1 MKNEFLVFGASGL
14 TGGYFLKEITGFV
27 GRAQEVTVLQKEVD
41 ELKKIVKQQAQL
53 ITELQESH
61 FSDSAFNAVKEKVER
76 RSNSV
81 IIKKAEKAH
90 SKKNYKI
97 SVELAK
103 KAYKN
108 NIQNILVISAVGAN
122 KSSPNFYLK
131 TKGVMEEEIRKIG
144 FNTIIFARPGHLLGP
159 RDISRVDVFVRLIEF
174 FGNIFSFM
182 YVGPLRKYK
191 NISAKT
197 VANVLLRS
205 LEQEQSISE
214 IISYERV

>member
-1 MKNEFLVFGASGL
+1 MP
-14 TGGYFLKEITGFV
+14 
-27 GRAQEVTVLQKEVD
+27 
-41 ELKKIVKQQAQL
+41 
-53 ITELQESH
+53 
-61 FSDSAFNAVKEKVER
+61 KEKKQIFT
-76 RSNSV
+76 SV
-81 IIKKAEKAH
+81 DLDL
-90 SKKNYKI
+90 
-97 SVELAK
+97 VLELAK

>member
-14 TGGYFLKEITGFV
+14 TGGYFLKEIKDRGKEFHLFNRELMENESKENQTLYTSENIPKFPEAKTLAICIGYPLDFLELIFMPNEKKQIFTSV
-27 GRAQEVTVLQKEVD
+27 DLDLVVEV
-41 ELKKIVKQQAQL
+41 
-53 ITELQESH
+53 
-61 FSDSAFNAVKEKVER
+61 
-76 RSNSV
+76 
-81 IIKKAEKAH
+81 
-90 SKKNYKI
+90 
-97 SVELAK
+97 AK

-108 NIQNILVISAVGAN
+108 NIQNILIISAVGAN

-159 RDISRVDVFVRLIEF
+159 RDNSRVDVFVRLIEF

-191 NISAKT
+191 NIRAKT

>member
-14 TGGYFLKEITGFV
+14 TGGYFLKEIKDRG
-27 GRAQEVTVLQKEVD
+27 KEFHLFNR
-41 ELKKIVKQQAQL
+41 ELMENESNENQTLYSSKNIPEFPEAKTLVICIGYPLDFLEL
-53 ITELQESH
+53 ILMP
-61 FSDSAFNAVKEKVER
+61 KEKKQIFT
-76 RSNSV
+76 SV
-81 IIKKAEKAH
+81 DLDLLL
-90 SKKNYKI
+90 
-97 SVELAK
+97 ELAK

-131 TKGVMEEEIRKIG
+131 TKGLMEEEIRKIG

-191 NISAKT
+191 HISAKT

>member
-14 TGGYFLKEITGFV
+14 TGGYFLKEIKDRGKEFRLFNRELMENESKENQTLYTSENIPKFPEAKTLAICIGYPLDFLELIFMPNEKKQIFTSV
-27 GRAQEVTVLQKEVD
+27 DLDLVVEV
-41 ELKKIVKQQAQL
+41 
-53 ITELQESH
+53 
-61 FSDSAFNAVKEKVER
+61 
-76 RSNSV
+76 
-81 IIKKAEKAH
+81 
-90 SKKNYKI
+90 
-97 SVELAK
+97 AK

-131 TKGVMEEEIRKIG
+131 TKGVMEEEIREIG

-159 RDISRVDVFVRLIEF
+159 RDNSRVDVFVRLIEF

-191 NISAKT
+191 NIRAKT

>member
-14 TGGYFLKEITGFV
+14 TGGYFLKEIKDRG
-27 GRAQEVTVLQKEVD
+27 KEFHLFNR
-41 ELKKIVKQQAQL
+41 ELMENESKENQTLYSSKNIPEFPEAKTLVICIGYPLDFLEL
-53 ITELQESH
+53 ILMP
-61 FSDSAFNAVKEKVER
+61 KEKKQIFT
-76 RSNSV
+76 SV
-81 IIKKAEKAH
+81 DLDL
-90 SKKNYKI
+90 
-97 SVELAK
+97 VLELAK

>member
-14 TGGYFLKEITGFV
+14 TGGYFLKEIKDRG
-27 GRAQEVTVLQKEVD
+27 KEFRLFNR
-41 ELKKIVKQQAQL
+41 ELMENESKENQTLYSSKNIPEFPEAKTLVICIGYPLDFLEL
-53 ITELQESH
+53 ILMP
-61 FSDSAFNAVKEKVER
+61 KEKKQIFT
-76 RSNSV
+76 SV
-81 IIKKAEKAH
+81 DLDL
-90 SKKNYKI
+90 
-97 SVELAK
+97 VLELAK

>member
-1 MKNEFLVFGASGL
+1 MTNDFLVFGASGL
-14 TGGYFLKEITGFV
+14 TGGYFLKEIKDRGKEFHLFNRELMENESKENQSLYTSENIPKFPEAKTLAICIGYPLDFLELIFMPNEKKQIFTSV
-27 GRAQEVTVLQKEVD
+27 DLDLVVEV
-41 ELKKIVKQQAQL
+41 
-53 ITELQESH
+53 
-61 FSDSAFNAVKEKVER
+61 
-76 RSNSV
+76 
-81 IIKKAEKAH
+81 
-90 SKKNYKI
+90 
-97 SVELAK
+97 AK

-108 NIQNILVISAVGAN
+108 NIQNILIISAVGAN

-159 RDISRVDVFVRLIEF
+159 RDNSRVDVFVRLIEF

-191 NISAKT
+191 NIRAKT

>member
-14 TGGYFLKEITGFV
+14 TGGYFLKEIKDRG
-27 GRAQEVTVLQKEVD
+27 KEFHLFNR
-41 ELKKIVKQQAQL
+41 ELMENESKENQTLYSSKNIPEFPEAKTLVICIGYPLDFLEL
-53 ITELQESH
+53 ILMP
-61 FSDSAFNAVKEKVER
+61 KEKKQIFT
-76 RSNSV
+76 SV
-81 IIKKAEKAH
+81 DLDL
-90 SKKNYKI
+90 
-97 SVELAK
+97 VLELAK

-108 NIQNILVISAVGAN
+108 NIQNILIISAVGAN

>member
-1 MKNEFLVFGASGL
+1 MTNDFLVFGASGL
-14 TGGYFLKEITGFV
+14 TGGYFLKEIKDRGKEFHLFNRELMENESKENQTLYTSENIPKFPEAKTLAICIGYPLDFLELIFMPNEKKQIFTSV
-27 GRAQEVTVLQKEVD
+27 DLDLVLEV
-41 ELKKIVKQQAQL
+41 A
-53 ITELQESH
+53 
-61 FSDSAFNAVKEKVER
+61 N
-76 RSNSV
+76 
-81 IIKKAEKAH
+81 
-90 SKKNYKI
+90 
-97 SVELAK
+97 

-108 NIQNILVISAVGAN
+108 NIQNILIISAVGAN

-159 RDISRVDVFVRLIEF
+159 RDNSRVDVFVRLIEF

-191 NISAKT
+191 NIRAKT

>member
-14 TGGYFLKEITGFV
+14 TGGYFLKEIKDRGKDFHLFN
-27 GRAQEVTVLQKEVD
+27 R
-41 ELKKIVKQQAQL
+41 ELMENESNENQTLYSSKNIPEFPEAKTLVICIGYPLDFLEL
-53 ITELQESH
+53 ILMP
-61 FSDSAFNAVKEKVER
+61 KEKKQIFT
-76 RSNSV
+76 SV
-81 IIKKAEKAH
+81 DLDL
-90 SKKNYKI
+90 
-97 SVELAK
+97 VLELAK

-191 NISAKT
+191 NIRAKT

>member
-1 MKNEFLVFGASGL
+1 MMNDFLVFGASGL
-14 TGGYFLKEITGFV
+14 TGGYFLKEIKDRG
-27 GRAQEVTVLQKEVD
+27 KEFHLFNR
-41 ELKKIVKQQAQL
+41 ELMENESNENQTLYSSKNIPEFPEAKTLVICIGYPLDFLEL
-53 ITELQESH
+53 ILMP
-61 FSDSAFNAVKEKVER
+61 KEKKQIFT
-76 RSNSV
+76 SV
-81 IIKKAEKAH
+81 DLDL
-90 SKKNYKI
+90 
-97 SVELAK
+97 VLELAK

>member
-1 MKNEFLVFGASGL
+1 MTNDFLVFGASGL
-14 TGGYFLKEITGFV
+14 TGGYFLKEIKDRG
-27 GRAQEVTVLQKEVD
+27 KEFHLFNR
-41 ELKKIVKQQAQL
+41 ELMENESNENQTLYSSKNIPEFPEAKTLVICIGYPLDFLEL
-53 ITELQESH
+53 ILMP
-61 FSDSAFNAVKEKVER
+61 KEKKQIFT
-76 RSNSV
+76 SV
-81 IIKKAEKAH
+81 DLDL
-90 SKKNYKI
+90 
-97 SVELAK
+97 VLELAK

>member
-14 TGGYFLKEITGFV
+14 TGGYFLKEIKDRG
-27 GRAQEVTVLQKEVD
+27 KEFHLFNR
-41 ELKKIVKQQAQL
+41 ELMENESNENQTLYSSKNIPEFPEAKTLVICIGYPLDFLEL
-53 ITELQESH
+53 ILMP
-61 FSDSAFNAVKEKVER
+61 KEKKQIFT
-76 RSNSV
+76 SV
-81 IIKKAEKAH
+81 DLDL
-90 SKKNYKI
+90 
-97 SVELAK
+97 VLELAK

>member
-14 TGGYFLKEITGFV
+14 TGGYFLKEIKDRG
-27 GRAQEVTVLQKEVD
+27 KEFHLFNR
-41 ELKKIVKQQAQL
+41 ELMENESNENQTLYSSKNIPEFPEAKTLVICIGYPLDFLEL
-53 ITELQESH
+53 ILMP
-61 FSDSAFNAVKEKVER
+61 KEKKQIFT
-76 RSNSV
+76 SV
-81 IIKKAEKAH
+81 DLDL
-90 SKKNYKI
+90 
-97 SVELAK
+97 VLELAK

-191 NISAKT
+191 NIRAKT

>member
-14 TGGYFLKEITGFV
+14 TGGYFLKEIKDRG
-27 GRAQEVTVLQKEVD
+27 KEFHLFNR
-41 ELKKIVKQQAQL
+41 ELMENESNENQTLYSSKNIPEFPEAKTLVICIGYPLDFLEL
-53 ITELQESH
+53 ILMP
-61 FSDSAFNAVKEKVER
+61 KEKKQIFT
-76 RSNSV
+76 SV
-81 IIKKAEKAH
+81 DLDL
-90 SKKNYKI
+90 
-97 SVELAK
+97 VLELAK

-144 FNTIIFARPGHLLGP
+144 FNIIIFARPGHLLGP

>member
-14 TGGYFLKEITGFV
+14 TGGYFLKEIKDRG
-27 GRAQEVTVLQKEVD
+27 KEFHLFNR
-41 ELKKIVKQQAQL
+41 ELMENESNENQTLYSSKNIPEFPEAKTLVICIGYPLDFLEL
-53 ITELQESH
+53 ILMP
-61 FSDSAFNAVKEKVER
+61 KEKKQIFT
-76 RSNSV
+76 SV
-81 IIKKAEKAH
+81 DLDL
-90 SKKNYKI
+90 
-97 SVELAK
+97 VLELAK

-197 VANVLLRS
+197 VATVLLRS

>member
-1 MKNEFLVFGASGL
+1 MTNDFLVFGASGL
-14 TGGYFLKEITGFV
+14 AGGYFLKEIKDRGKEFHLFNRELMENESKENQTLYTSENIPKFPEAKTLAICIGYPLDFLELIFMPNEKKQIFTSV
-27 GRAQEVTVLQKEVD
+27 DLDLVVEV
-41 ELKKIVKQQAQL
+41 
-53 ITELQESH
+53 
-61 FSDSAFNAVKEKVER
+61 
-76 RSNSV
+76 
-81 IIKKAEKAH
+81 
-90 SKKNYKI
+90 
-97 SVELAK
+97 AK

-108 NIQNILVISAVGAN
+108 NIQNILIISAVGAN

-159 RDISRVDVFVRLIEF
+159 RDNSRVDVFVRLIEF

-191 NISAKT
+191 NIRAKT

>member
-14 TGGYFLKEITGFV
+14 TGGYFLKEIKDRG
-27 GRAQEVTVLQKEVD
+27 KEFHLFNR
-41 ELKKIVKQQAQL
+41 ELMENESNENQTLYSSKNIPEFPEAKTLVICIGYPLDFLEL
-53 ITELQESH
+53 ILMP
-61 FSDSAFNAVKEKVER
+61 KEKKQIFT
-76 RSNSV
+76 SV
-81 IIKKAEKAH
+81 DLDLVLE
-90 SKKNYKI
+90 
-97 SVELAK
+97 VAK

>member
-14 TGGYFLKEITGFV
+14 TGGYFLKEIKDRG
-27 GRAQEVTVLQKEVD
+27 KEFHLFNR
-41 ELKKIVKQQAQL
+41 ELMENESKENQTLYSSKNIPEFPEAKTLVICIGYPLDFLEL
-53 ITELQESH
+53 ILMP
-61 FSDSAFNAVKEKVER
+61 KEKKQIFT
-76 RSNSV
+76 SV
-81 IIKKAEKAH
+81 DLDLVLE
-90 SKKNYKI
+90 
-97 SVELAK
+97 VAK

>member
-14 TGGYFLKEITGFV
+14 TGGYFLKEIKDRG
-27 GRAQEVTVLQKEVD
+27 KEFHLFNR
-41 ELKKIVKQQAQL
+41 ELMENESNENQTLYSSKNIPEFPEAKTLVICIGYRLDFLEL
-53 ITELQESH
+53 I
-61 FSDSAFNAVKEKVER
+61 FMPKEKKQIFT
-76 RSNSV
+76 SV
-81 IIKKAEKAH
+81 DLDLVLE
-90 SKKNYKI
+90 
-97 SVELAK
+97 VAK

>member
-1 MKNEFLVFGASGL
+1 MMNDFLVFGASGL
-14 TGGYFLKEITGFV
+14 TG
-27 GRAQEVTVLQKEVD
+27 
-41 ELKKIVKQQAQL
+41 
-53 ITELQESH
+53 SH
-61 FSDSAFNAVKEKVER
+61 FLNEIKERGKGFHLFNRELMENESTENQTLFNSENLTEFPDAKNLVICIGYPLDFLELIFMPKEKKQIFT
-76 RSNSV
+76 SV
-81 IIKKAEKAH
+81 DLDLVLEI
-90 SKKNYKI
+90 
-97 SVELAK
+97 AK

-159 RDISRVDVFVRLIEF
+159 RDISRVDVFVKLIEF

-197 VANVLLRS
+197 VANVSFLS

>member
-14 TGGYFLKEITGFV
+14 TGGYFLKEIKDRGKDFHLFN
-27 GRAQEVTVLQKEVD
+27 R
-41 ELKKIVKQQAQL
+41 ELMENESNENQTLYSSKNIPEFPEAKTLVICIGYPLDFLEL
-53 ITELQESH
+53 ILMP
-61 FSDSAFNAVKEKVER
+61 KEKKQIFT
-76 RSNSV
+76 SV
-81 IIKKAEKAH
+81 DLDL
-90 SKKNYKI
+90 
-97 SVELAK
+97 VLELAK

>member
-14 TGGYFLKEITGFV
+14 TGGYFLKEIKDRG
-27 GRAQEVTVLQKEVD
+27 KEFHLFNR
-41 ELKKIVKQQAQL
+41 ELMENESNENQTLYSSKNIPEFPEAKTLVICIGYPLDFLEL
-53 ITELQESH
+53 ILMP
-61 FSDSAFNAVKEKVER
+61 KEKKQ
-76 RSNSV
+76 NFTSV
-81 IIKKAEKAH
+81 DLDL
-90 SKKNYKI
+90 
-97 SVELAK
+97 VLELAK

>member
-14 TGGYFLKEITGFV
+14 TGGYFLKEIKDRG
-27 GRAQEVTVLQKEVD
+27 KEFHLFNR
-41 ELKKIVKQQAQL
+41 ELMENESNENQTLYSSKNIPEFPEAKTLVICIGYPLDFLEL
-53 ITELQESH
+53 ILMP
-61 FSDSAFNAVKEKVER
+61 KEKKQIFT
-76 RSNSV
+76 SV
-81 IIKKAEKAH
+81 DLDLVLE
-90 SKKNYKI
+90 
-97 SVELAK
+97 VAK

-159 RDISRVDVFVRLIEF
+159 RDNSRVDVFVRLIEF

>member
-14 TGGYFLKEITGFV
+14 TGGYFLKEIKDRG
-27 GRAQEVTVLQKEVD
+27 KEFHLFNR
-41 ELKKIVKQQAQL
+41 ELMENESNENQTLYSSKNIPEFPEAKTLVICIGYPLDFLELILMPKEKQQ
-53 ITELQESH
+53 IFT
-61 FSDSAFNAVKEKVER
+61 
-76 RSNSV
+76 SV
-81 IIKKAEKAH
+81 DLDL
-90 SKKNYKI
+90 
-97 SVELAK
+97 VLELAK

>member
-14 TGGYFLKEITGFV
+14 TGGYFLKEIKDRG
-27 GRAQEVTVLQKEVD
+27 KEFHLFNR
-41 ELKKIVKQQAQL
+41 ELMENESNENQTLYSSKNIPEFPEAKTLVICIGYPLDFLEL
-53 ITELQESH
+53 ILMP
-61 FSDSAFNAVKEKVER
+61 KEKKQIFT
-76 RSNSV
+76 SV
-81 IIKKAEKAH
+81 DLDL
-90 SKKNYKI
+90 
-97 SVELAK
+97 VLELAK

-159 RDISRVDVFVRLIEF
+159 RDNSRVDVFVRLIEF

-191 NISAKT
+191 NIRAKT

>member
-14 TGGYFLKEITGFV
+14 TGGYFLKEIKDRG
-27 GRAQEVTVLQKEVD
+27 KEFHLFNR
-41 ELKKIVKQQAQL
+41 ELMENESNENQTLYSSKNIPEFPEAKTLVICIGYPLDFLEL
-53 ITELQESH
+53 ILMP
-61 FSDSAFNAVKEKVER
+61 KEKKQIFT
-76 RSNSV
+76 SV
-81 IIKKAEKAH
+81 DLDL
-90 SKKNYKI
+90 
-97 SVELAK
+97 VLELAK

-159 RDISRVDVFVRLIEF
+159 RDNSRVDVFVRLIEF